1 MDGNRFPSSLSFCST
16 FLTAA
21 LQYASDD
28 MDQQTVPFAVVIFD
42 NPAPK

>member
-1 MDGNRFPSSLSFCST
+1 LDGNRFPSLLSFCST

-21 LQYASDD
+21 LQYVPND
-28 MDQQTVPFAVVIFD
+28 MNQQTVPFAVVIFD